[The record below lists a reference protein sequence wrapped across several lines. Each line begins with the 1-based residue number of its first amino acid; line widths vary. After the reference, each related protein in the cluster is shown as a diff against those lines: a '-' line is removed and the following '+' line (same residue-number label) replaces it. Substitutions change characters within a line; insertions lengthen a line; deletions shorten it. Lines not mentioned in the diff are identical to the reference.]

1 MFTCENGF
9 VFVIVV
15 VVRHAENLSL
25 IRRQKNRS
33 GLDRSGRGRS
43 GSGRVPASV
52 GHVVVLDLA
61 KAAGAVVD
69 VAGNFQKNL
78 ENFCFYLQYVFSE
91 ESTYEVNRKIFFES
105 FEMKARG

>member
-1 MFTCENGF
+1 
-9 VFVIVV
+9 
-15 VVRHAENLSL
+15 L

-52 GHVVVLDLA
+52 GHVVVLDLT

-78 ENFCFYLQYVFSE
+78 EKQFLFLFAVCSY
-91 ESTYEVNRKIFFES
+91 
-105 FEMKARG
+105 